1 MSPTLCGQPTAK
13 GTPCRRAVMPGS
25 DRCASHLGL
34 VGGRP
39 AIEITDE
46 IVERL
51 TTMLRAGNYLHVAIA
66 ASGVSRATF
75 MRWMQ
80 RGKSKRVSDVV
91 FADLRERVEK
101 ARAEGEVRMVTVI
114 AAAAQ
119 KGDWRAA
126 LAMLEREYPERWGPV
141 GVRMRDDGPPPPVE
155 AVDEPPPGDALFR
168 EIDELAERRS
178 ARSG

>member
-1 MSPTLCGQPTAK
+1 MTLCGQPTAK
-13 GTPCRRAVMPGS
+13 GTPCRRAVMPGA
-25 DRCASHLGL
+25 DRCPSHLGL

-39 AIEITDE
+39 SIEITPE
-46 IVERL
+46 IIERL
-51 TTMLRAGNYLHVAIA
+51 TVMLRAGNYLHVAIA

-80 RGKSKRVSDVV
+80 RGKSKRASDVV
-91 FADLRERVEK
+91 YVDLRARVEQ
-101 ARAEGEVRMVTVI
+101 ARAEGEVRMVTTI

-126 LAMLEREYPERWGPV
+126 LAMLEREFPDRWGPV
-141 GVRMRDDGPPPPVE
+141 GVRMRDEGPPAPVE
-155 AVDEPPPGDALFR
+155 PDVEPLPDDDLFR
-168 EIDELAERRS
+168 EVDELAERRR